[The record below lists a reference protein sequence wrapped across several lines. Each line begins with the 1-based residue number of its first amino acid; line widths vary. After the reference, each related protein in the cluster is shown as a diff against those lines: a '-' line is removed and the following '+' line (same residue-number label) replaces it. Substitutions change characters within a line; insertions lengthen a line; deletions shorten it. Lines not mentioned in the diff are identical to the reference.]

1 MSPRASI
8 SRRHRSAAALA
19 LLLAIAAGPAPARER
34 PTAFTLPNG
43 LRVVLLEERTVPNI
57 CLGIAV
63 RTGSINERPGIT
75 GISHLFEHMMFNG
88 SKRYPPGRFDQV
100 LEEGGGYSNAYT
112 SQDITFYYEEFVP
125 ELLDTVLAM
134 EADRFRRLTID
145 TENLERERGIVMEER
160 RVGVDNSIPSTLSE
174 VLYATAYAAHPYRTP
189 IVGWM
194 KDLETLT
201 LEDARA
207 YYSAWYAPN
216 NATLVMVGDISAAR
230 ARTLVTRHLG
240 SLPWRPLPR
249 TPADAEPPQRG
260 EKRAVVRK
268 AAELPAFMIA
278 WKADRASSPD
288 HPALQMLAVILGQG
302 ESSRLHRALVYE
314 EQLCTAVA
322 MEMGE
327 VRDPGLLALY
337 AQMRPGRTVAEA
349 EVRVT
354 ALLRAVADSGV
365 TVAETEKARSL
376 LEKQGVDALLTH
388 SGTAGRL
395 AFYDAVHGSWERA
408 LDPTARYAT
417 VTPEQIRLAAHRV
430 LNDRGKTLVVLQ
442 PEAAEGDRP

>member
-1 MSPRASI
+1 MSPRPTI
-8 SRRHRSAAALA
+8 SRRHRAATALA
-19 LLLAIAAGPAPARER
+19 LLLAIVAGPLPARER
-34 PTAFTLPNG
+34 PTSFTLPNG

-112 SQDITFYYEEFVP
+112 GQDITFYYEEFVP

-160 RVGVDNSIPSTLSE
+160 RVGVDNNIPSTLSE
-174 VLYATAYAAHPYRTP
+174 VLYATAFAAHPYRTP

-207 YYSAWYAPN
+207 YYGAWYAPN

-230 ARTLVTRHLG
+230 ARALVTRHLG
-240 SLPWRPLPR
+240 SLPRRPLPR
-249 TPADAEPPQRG
+249 TPADAEPQQQG

-354 ALLRAVADSGV
+354 ALLRAVVDSGV

-395 AFYDAVHGSWERA
+395 AFYDAVHGSWEGA
-408 LDPTARYAT
+408 LDPTARYAR
-417 VTPEQIRLAAHRV
+417 VTPEEIRLAARRV
-430 LNDRGKTLVVLQ
+430 LNDQGKTVVELQ
-442 PEAAEGDRP
+442 PESAEEDRP

>member
-1 MSPRASI
+1 MSPRAPI
-8 SRRHRSAAALA
+8 PRRHRSATALA
-19 LLLAIAAGPAPARER
+19 LLLAMTAGAAPARER

-160 RVGVDNSIPSTLSE
+160 RVGVDNSIPSMLSE

-268 AAELPAFMIA
+268 AAELPSFMIA

-354 ALLRAVADSGV
+354 ALLRAVVDSGV

-388 SGTAGRL
+388 SGAAGRL
-395 AFYDAVHGSWERA
+395 AFYDAVHGSWEGA

-417 VTPEQIRLAAHRV
+417 VTPEQIRLAARRV
-430 LNDRGKTLVVLQ
+430 LNDRAKTVVVLQ
-442 PEAAEGDRP
+442 PEAAEEDRP

>member
-1 MSPRASI
+1 MSALSLV
-8 SRRHRSAAALA
+8 SRRHHSAAALA
-19 LLLAIAAGPAPARER
+19 LLLAIPAGPAPARER

-112 SQDITFYYEEFVP
+112 SQDLTFYYEEFVP

-189 IVGWM
+189 VVGWM

-201 LEDARA
+201 LEDART
-207 YYSAWYAPN
+207 YYGTWYAPN

-230 ARTLVTRHLG
+230 ARTLVTRHLA
-240 SLPWRPLPR
+240 SLPRRPLPR
-249 TPADAEPPQRG
+249 TPADAEPPQQG

-268 AAELPAFMIA
+268 AAELPALMIG

-302 ESSRLHRALVYE
+302 ESSRLHRVLVYE

-322 MEMGE
+322 VEMGE

-337 AQMRPGRTVAEA
+337 AQMRPGRTAAEA
-349 EVRVT
+349 EARVS

-376 LEKQGVDALLTH
+376 LEKQGVDALLSH

-395 AFYDAVHGSWERA
+395 AFYDAVHGSWEGA
-408 LDPTARYAT
+408 LDPTARYAA

-430 LNDRGKTLVVLQ
+430 LNDRGKTVVVLQ
-442 PEAAEGDRP
+442 PEAAEEDRP